1 MANEDLDVATIDKAS
16 EALRKLRAYCRLE
29 VEGLQNVPEGPD
41 ILVANHTGWSG
52 LDYAN
57 LFITV
62 YDATGRIPRVAV
74 HPSFFQV
81 RWMRELGEKLGF
93 FEVSVQTSTRLLDEK
108 GIVTFFPE
116 AEAGNFKPF
125 WKRYQLQE
133 FKPGF
138 ARVALATEAPI
149 VPVVVVGGEDANP
162 TLGRLRIQHEALGEI
177 PIPLPRPRTE
187 SMAGDSREVEDR
199 VLAAGRSGDLPRGR
213 IARQGPCGDDG
224 ARPARAH
231 AARARRPAREA
242 RTPVLL
248 ITR

>member
-1 MANEDLDVATIDKAS
+1 MTNEDLDVATIDKAS

-177 PIPLPRPRTE
+177 PIPLPL
-187 SMAGDSREVEDR
+187 GI
-199 VLAAGRSGDLPRGR
+199 LPLPVKWR
-213 IARQGPCGDDG
+213 IAFLPPVDPATYLADESPDKDHAETM
-224 ARPARAH
+224 ARDLRALMQ
-231 AARARRPAREA
+231 RELDVQLEK
-242 RTPVLL
+242 RGHPFF
-248 ITR
+248 